1 MRYGCMEAH
10 AHYASEYRTSKTSFK
25 NLLLAQRGRDVIM
38 HMEWTRASESAGT
51 WCCASEEVVV
61 YMYMCALWNYNIHIY
76 ALGARRRFL
85 YAFYGDGESGG
96 RKRAFYLKN
105 ERADKGRRRGGGG
118 RQATCADI
126 KAERERGK
134 ERTLGR
140 MQSST
145 YLHFYLAFYDNF

>member
-1 MRYGCMEAH
+1 MDV
-10 AHYASEYRTSKTSFK
+10 TSLCIWNGRARLK
-25 NLLLAQRGRDVIM
+25 AQEPDVV
-38 HMEWTRASESAGT
+38 
-51 WCCASEEVVV
+51 SEEVVV
-61 YMYMCALWNYNIHIY
+61 YVCICVRCEIITSIY

-118 RQATCADI
+118 GRQATCADI